1 MSKPFD
7 PYYTWLG
14 IRPEE
19 QPPNHYRL
27 LALQPF
33 EDNLDTIEHAADA
46 RMAHLRTLQAGQ
58 HSAHCQQLLNEVAAA
73 KICLLNPSRKAEY
86 DNSLRSHLTGAAA
99 RTVSASPVVA
109 ATASPMVAAASPVV
123 AVPMAHASAAQRW
136 SDPVDAAPVAVIAAQ
151 PAGARPIA
159 AQAPTVAVGAATA
172 RPHRRP
178 KNSTLGITLVL
189 IAAVLVVGGLVW
201 ALQSG
206 SDQRPTTQAGN
217 GSNGAGAVKPPA
229 RPPTERQPKETST
242 SPPPEGDRTGS
253 TAKTPPEKPIV
264 SKPENTGDPSPPAK
278 PSGATTADSSED
290 APAPA
295 STTKDDPTEPTPA
308 TETPKP
314 PTDSPAT
321 TDPSSSAGPGAA
333 AADSMPTPISAAD
346 APSMTDSDEPTLG
359 DRPPS
364 ALAKKKPIPSLSDQQ
379 KVLEQ
384 IEDLYKLSSLKSS
397 AEKLRAAGELAEL
410 AKKAGSQ
417 AEAFTLR
424 RKAMDLALEGG
435 SLDKACEMID
445 EIDAEFQIDVLVV
458 KDNILTRFVERVSDT
473 ERVAAA
479 IRLALDLTDD
489 ALHEKRYSLAQS
501 AVNSGNRAAQK
512 PTATLD
518 LRKRIAERRVKVQ
531 KLYEQWQQVEKA
543 RAVLADNPDDAQANL
558 TVGKWKCLIEED
570 WTGGVP
576 MLARGSDQG
585 LKQAAEQEALGETV
599 PADCVRRGDAWYE
612 AAQNRAADEKAAWL
626 RRAAFWYQKVGAE
639 STSALEQEKARK
651 RLAEIAAFQDS
662 LLPPEKSPAKPP
674 PATAAKPRGGAL
686 SARDAMKQFGMQP
699 PVWRLDDETL
709 SADAG
714 PRGSGGI
721 YPVLQTPRKVSNL
734 DFRVKMQSRTQTIFV
749 IVDGQ
754 RYAYTRGLWR
764 GMGSMI
770 QTPAGESL
778 LPGDAGRDEQFASL
792 AVELNDN
799 KLKFTYDGR
808 EVWSGTV
815 GGKAGAKRNVAV
827 GFGTPRGELRVRDL
841 YLDGE

>member
-1 MSKPFD
+1 MNKPFD

-33 EDNLDTIEHAADA
+33 EDNLETIEHAADA

-73 KICLLNPSRKAEY
+73 KICLLNSQRKAEY
-86 DNSLRSHLTGAAA
+86 DNILRSFPHFTGPRSVAG
-99 RTVSASPVVA
+99 TPVG
-109 ATASPMVAAASPVV
+109 TPISS
-123 AVPMAHASAAQRW
+123 AVPTAGGTAAQRW
-136 SDPVDAAPVAVIAAQ
+136 SDPVDAPVAVVAAQ
-151 PAGARPIA
+151 PAPASASPV
-159 AQAPTVAVGAATA
+159 QTPAVSVGGGSA
-172 RPHRRP
+172 RPHRRR
-178 KNSTLGITLVL
+178 KNSTLGITVVL

-206 SDQRPTTQAGN
+206 DDQRPTAQTGN
-217 GSNGAGAVKPPA
+217 GADGSAAVKTPSQQPTDRPA
-229 RPPTERQPKETST
+229 KSASASSEGGQTK
-242 SPPPEGDRTGS
+242 SPATVL
-253 TAKTPPEKPIV
+253 PEKPTQ
-264 SKPENTGDPSPPAK
+264 PRTGNANNPSAAK
-278 PSGATTADSSED
+278 PSGEPNEGNAPDASASEPKPVKEPSEASPASSDDPQPVADTRATDDMRPSD
-290 APAPA
+290 APIAIPA
-295 STTKDDPTEPTPA
+295 DPTP
-308 TETPKP
+308 
-314 PTDSPAT
+314 
-321 TDPSSSAGPGAA
+321 
-333 AADSMPTPISAAD
+333 MPTSAAD
-346 APSMTDSDEPTLG
+346 APSVPGEPDAPTLG

-364 ALAKKKPIPSLSDQQ
+364 APAKKKPIPSLSEQQ

-384 IEDLYKLSSLKSS
+384 IEDLYKLNALKSP
-397 AEKLRAAGELAEL
+397 AEKLKAAGELAEL
-410 AKKAGSQ
+410 AKKAGGE

-445 EIDAEFQIDVLVV
+445 DIDADFQIDVLVV
-458 KDNILTRFVERVSDT
+458 KDNILTRFVEKASDT

-501 AVNSGNRAAQK
+501 AVSAGNRAAQK

-518 LRKRIAERRVKVQ
+518 LRKRIAERRTKVQ

-543 RAVLADNPDDAQANL
+543 RAVLAENPDDATANL
-558 TVGKWKCLIEED
+558 TIGRWKCLVEED

-576 MLARGSDQG
+576 MLARGNDQG
-585 LKQAAEQEALGETV
+585 LKQAAEKESGGE
-599 PADCVRRGDAWYE
+599 PAPAEFVRRGDAWYE
-612 AAQNRAADEKAAWL
+612 AAQNRTADEKAAWL
-626 RRAAFWYQKVGAE
+626 RRASYWYQKVGAE

-662 LLPPEKSPAKPP
+662 LLPPDKSPPKPP
-674 PATAAKPRGGAL
+674 PSTAAKPRGGAM
-686 SARDAMKQFGMQP
+686 SVRDAMKQFGMQP

-721 YPVLQTPRKVSNL
+721 YPVLQTPRKMSNL
-734 DFRVKMQSRTQTIFV
+734 DFRVKMQARSQTIFV

-754 RYAYTRGLWR
+754 RYTYTRGLWR

-770 QTPAGESL
+770 QTPAGQDL
-778 LPGDAGRDEQFASL
+778 LPGDAVRDEQFASL
-792 AVELNDN
+792 AVELNEN
-799 KLKFTYDGR
+799 KLKFSYEGR

-815 GGKAGAKRNVAV
+815 GGKVGVKRTVAV
-827 GFGTPRGELRVRDL
+827 GFGTLRGELRVRDL

>member
-46 RMAHLRTLQAGQ
+46 RMAHLRTLQTGQ
-58 HSAHCQQLLNEVAAA
+58 HSADCQRLLNEVATA
-73 KICLLNPSRKAEY
+73 KVCLLNPQRKAEY
-86 DNSLRSHLTGAAA
+86 DKTLRSQPAFAGT
-99 RTVSASPVVA
+99 RVA
-109 ATASPMVAAASPVV
+109 AGGPV
-123 AVPMAHASAAQRW
+123 AVPIVGATARPTGTASQAWA
-136 SDPVDAAPVAVIAAQ
+136 DPVDAAPVAVVAAQ
-151 PAGARPIA
+151 PAGARPSSVP
-159 AQAPTVAVGAATA
+159 APVVASEGGARAT
-172 RPHRRP
+172 RPYHRRN
-178 KNSTLGITLVL
+178 NSTLGIALVL
-189 IAAVLVVGGLVW
+189 LAAVLVLGGLVW

-206 SDQRPTTQAGN
+206 DDQPPTAQAGN
-217 GSNGAGAVKPPA
+217 GSNHSVAVKTP
-229 RPPTERQPKETST
+229 
-242 SPPPEGDRTGS
+242 SPPPTDRPPKNTSAPPKGGPSGS
-253 TAKTPPEKPIV
+253 HSTPPAERPRVPKTGDAGQAPPPPRQAGEPAEDTSPDDSASEPTSMKDPSETTSASPDDSPSVAEKP
-264 SKPENTGDPSPPAK
+264 SPDGPGSSDA
-278 PSGATTADSSED
+278 PIAIPADSAPMTTSAVED
-290 APAPA
+290 A
-295 STTKDDPTEPTPA
+295 
-308 TETPKP
+308 
-314 PTDSPAT
+314 
-321 TDPSSSAGPGAA
+321 SAGG
-333 AADSMPTPISAAD
+333 
-346 APSMTDSDEPTLG
+346 SDEPTLG

-364 ALAKKKPIPSLSDQQ
+364 VLAKKPIPSLSEQQ

-384 IEDLYKLSSLKSS
+384 IEELYKLSTLKSS
-397 AEKLRAAGELAEL
+397 AEKLKAAGELAEL
-410 AKKAGSQ
+410 AKKSGSE

-445 EIDAEFQIDVLVV
+445 EIDAEFKIDVLVV
-458 KDNILTRFVERVSDT
+458 KENILTRFVEKASDT

-501 AVNSGNRAAQK
+501 AIGAGHRASQK

-518 LRKRIAERRVKVQ
+518 LRKRIAERRTKVQ

-543 RAVLADNPDDAQANL
+543 RAVLAENPDDAPANL
-558 TVGKWKCLIEED
+558 TVGKWKCLVEED
-570 WTGGVP
+570 WAGGVP

-585 LKQAAEQEALGETV
+585 LKQAAEQEARGE
-599 PADCVRRGDAWYE
+599 PAPAEFVRRGDAWYE

-674 PATAAKPRGGAL
+674 PTTAAKPRGGVL
-686 SARDAMKQFGMQP
+686 SVRDAMKQFGMQP

-721 YPVLQTPRKVSNL
+721 YPVLQTPRKMSNL
-734 DFRVKMQSRTQTIFV
+734 DFRVKMQSRSQTIFV
-749 IVDGQ
+749 IIDGQ

-764 GMGSMI
+764 GHGSMI
-770 QTPAGESL
+770 QTPAGENL
-778 LPGDAGRDEQFASL
+778 LPGDAARDEQFASL
-792 AVELNDN
+792 GVELNDN
-799 KLKFTYDGR
+799 KLKFSYEGR

-815 GGKAGAKRNVAV
+815 PGKAGVKRNVAV
-827 GFGTPRGELRVRDL
+827 GFGTSRGELQVREL